1 MCIRDSLSPRCLSW
15 KEPGAETGARTA
27 AWVGQSAATLRP
39 RDRDQQRGAACLQ
52 PWLIEASGFVSSLS
66 MFAFPS
72 SSAPPMTLCPAR
84 HLFSKFNFTILP
96 AQLTQYYLSF
106 MLTRP
111 PPHKSSTRLALWAA
125 ITVSLT
131 VFPGLYLTSPRL
143 FL

>member
-1 MCIRDSLSPRCLSW
+1 MPGCGPGWLAAANGTSANQMRAEAFMEPVWVFLPLSPRCLSW

-39 RDRDQQRGAACLQ
+39 RDRGQQRGAACLQ

-84 HLFSKFNFTILP
+84 HLFSKFNFTIL
-96 AQLTQYYLSF
+96 
-106 MLTRP
+106 
-111 PPHKSSTRLALWAA
+111 
-125 ITVSLT
+125 
-131 VFPGLYLTSPRL
+131 
-143 FL
+143 